1 MKINQARC
9 EGMKINKTHP
19 NPTLQDLEEIAI
31 NEYNVTGVIYT
42 PLAWKQAS
50 AVTRVDG
57 KRFIFYHDYGSIYTP
72 IALAHEIGHLA
83 VGHHDGYT
91 PNILVK
97 ELEAD
102 SFAAGL
108 LDMPLRRLYRIMI
121 SEGWERFKELVNNP
135 DKYKNP
141 NSKEIQ
147 RLKDMGVYWLL

>member
-57 KRFIFYHDYGSIYTP
+57 KRFIFSSTFGIVVFIIFLSSSSIGRVSLP
-72 IALAHEIGHLA
+72 ELA
-83 VGHHDGYT
+83 
-91 PNILVK
+91 
-97 ELEAD
+97 
-102 SFAAGL
+102 
-108 LDMPLRRLYRIMI
+108 M
-121 SEGWERFKELVNNP
+121 
-135 DKYKNP
+135 
-141 NSKEIQ
+141 
-147 RLKDMGVYWLL
+147 